1 MEEAPGKER
10 GFQTPPQQRWQLNK
24 SPLDLWAQQIVPGS
38 CWEKINMENH
48 NVISKSRFSEP
59 DHILSIC

>member
-1 MEEAPGKER
+1 MEKGGVFKN
-10 GFQTPPQQRWQLNK
+10 PPLSAERWQLNK
-24 SPLDLWAQQIVPGS
+24 SPLDLWTQQIVSGS

-48 NVISKSRFSEP
+48 NVISKSHFSEP